1 MSVLKRRP
9 FVLII
14 RDGWGQNPDPK
25 QNDTNAIYLARK
37 PVDDRLRR
45 DYPHVLIRTSGEAVG
60 LPDGVDDGTYLAELE
75 NRLPGIL
82 RTEVLPAWEA
92 ARA

>member
-1 MSVLKRRP
+1 VSVLKRRP

-37 PVDDRLRR
+37 PVDCGGTI
-45 DYPHVLIRTSGEAVG
+45 PTSSSGPAGKPSACRTA
-60 LPDGVDDGTYLAELE
+60 
-75 NRLPGIL
+75 
-82 RTEVLPAWEA
+82 
-92 ARA
+92 